1 MEHARCGIA
10 ERSVYAPRTE
20 RRKGLNMSKILA
32 ASAGLALAATA
43 LAAQP
48 VVIGPGAGGSIPDN
62 GGATGNVFTSTITV
76 NNSLPFD
83 VVGVSFDGLAH
94 TWVGDLSM
102 TLTGPGAGN
111 SFNFFFR
118 PGQTTPTAV
127 GQNGDF
133 LAANSY
139 SFSDAGMA
147 WNTGTV
153 IPSGDY
159 APIRSP
165 FAPAQTIN
173 SFAGLA
179 GGNGA
184 WTLTISDN
192 AGLDVGSLNGWNLII
207 KKIPTPGAAALFG
220 LAGVAGL
227 RRRR

>member
-1 MEHARCGIA
+1 M
-10 ERSVYAPRTE
+10 
-20 RRKGLNMSKILA
+20 
-32 ASAGLALAATA
+32 
-43 LAAQP
+43 
-48 VVIGPGAGGSIPDN
+48 VIGGGAGGAIPDN
-62 GGATGNVFTSTITV
+62 GLATGNLFSSTINTSV
-76 NNSLPFD
+76 GLPFD
-83 VVGVSFDGLAH
+83 VIGVSFDGLAH

-111 SFNFFFR
+111 SYNFFFR

-159 APIRSP
+159 APILSP
-165 FAPAQTIN
+165 FAPAQALS
-173 SFAGLA
+173 SFAGLN
-179 GGNGA
+179 GVDGA
-184 WTLTISDN
+184 WTLTIGDG
-192 AGLDVGSLNGWNLII
+192 AGLDTGSLAGWSLIV
-207 KKIPTPGAAALFG
+207 KAVPTPGAAALMG
-220 LAGVAGL
+220 LAGIAGL

>member
-1 MEHARCGIA
+1 
-10 ERSVYAPRTE
+10 
-20 RRKGLNMSKILA
+20 MSKILA
-32 ASAGLALAATA
+32 ASAGLAIAAIA
-43 LAAQP
+43 SASNP
-48 VVIGPGAGGSIPDN
+48 MVIGGGAGGAIPDN
-62 GGATGNVFTSTITV
+62 GGSAAQFSSTINTNVGSAFTV
-76 NNSLPFD
+76 L
-83 VVGVSFDGLAH
+83 GVQFSGLSH

-133 LAANSY
+133 LAANTY

-147 WNTGTV
+147 WNTGAV

-165 FAPAQTIN
+165 FAPAQGIN
-173 SFAGLA
+173 SFAGLNGA
-179 GGNGA
+179 DGA
-184 WTLTISDN
+184 WTLSITD
-192 AGLDVGSLNGWNLII
+192 AAALDTGSLGGWSLVV
-207 KKIPTPGAAALFG
+207 KAVPTPGAAALFG